1 MKKNFIKVSVIC
13 ALTLASSTAVV
24 SCSDY
29 DDDIKNQQEQ
39 IDALKKQLDASK
51 TEITEGL
58 NSAIEGLKA
67 EITEIAGSKADAASV
82 QALEQK
88 AAELQQAL
96 DSKASNEQIA
106 ALSEEVKG
114 LINNVNSELSAA
126 MEGQKAELEN
136 QIKTLQAKQDELNQK
151 IEGLDNSE
159 EISEIQEQLG
169 TISASL
175 AEAQNDLKTILD
187 ANYGEKITDLQQR
200 VTNLEGLK
208 TELENYTDEAIKN
221 LKPEITAEIQ
231 AAINGVKE
239 LIPENLDSRLT
250 TLEEKIANYVTANDL
265 QAEVEALESLI
276 NTKEEGLKALI
287 DGKVSQNDF
296 NTLKDK
302 VEALE
307 GEIVSSEAIDEKI
320 KTEIKA
326 LRDDVKKLLGVMVQ
340 SIMYVPQF
348 DSNLQPTQVTF
359 NTLYAQPKA
368 GGSKAKVADN
378 VTSKVQFRVTPA
390 SAAASFKDNYKIAFE
405 GKWIGA
411 TRAAQPNYLNAE
423 YVADADAEA
432 KGIVT
437 FNVSRSSEFAAG
449 QAYAL
454 CAHITAINEE
464 GKTENLTDISS
475 DFFVSSHSDITVNN
489 IEVVAPNFN
498 GAKTVA
504 WNDTKTSFTPGT
516 VTLKG
521 TKVGGGTINDL
532 ASIFG
537 ADKFAVKY
545 ALTGTGA
552 NAFQIDANTGEIK
565 VKSASSSA
573 INSKAGVKAT
583 ATAAGVSYE
592 TTFDQASFEITKD
605 IKTYSETI
613 DVNWLTIATQKIT
626 VDLLDAAHKTKIADA
641 FGISTNDWANI
652 VGTAQIDDNLG
663 SVNGVTLTKNNG
675 ELKLEI
681 AQFTHIAADK
691 VVTITLKDNTASGTT
706 QSSSEYEIKLTIKAT
721 QYVDDKLNLTKQEAV
736 WDNNRVTLTPTFK
749 TGQSG
754 KITQMNLNVDVTSIY
769 KNFTDDITNI
779 HNNYAHVTIVAPTNT
794 VTGVTKAN
802 YNSKTATSDDNKTMK
817 IDQANYAGG
826 ATIQAQT
833 KFVYDNNQVVNS
845 KTQNFTFGVQ
855 QLSGTFVNEAPAE
868 VKFGS
873 KNESKQLT
881 GLSWKDYLDRAIW
894 VDGKKQIYNA
904 QSMPNA
910 AFEADPFSNA
920 IYAMTGSVPTYSIE
934 QDNNYL
940 EIKDSHA
947 GVITLTEEGKNKVFT
962 NDYTATLV
970 VTINQPRWGAING
983 LGTAQNGK
991 YKLTFKVV
999 IPKGIQ

>member
-136 QIKTLQAKQDELNQK
+136 QIKALQAKQDELNQK
-151 IEGLDNSE
+151 IEGLDNSQ
-159 EISEIQEQLG
+159 EISEIQGQLG

-276 NTKEEGLKALI
+276 NTKEEGLRALI

-359 NTLYAQPKA
+359 NTLYAQPKT

-592 TTFDQASFEITKD
+592 TTFKQASFEITKD
-605 IKTYSETI
+605 IKTYSETVN
-613 DVNWLTIATQKIT
+613 VNWLTIATQKIT

-663 SVNGVTLTKNNG
+663 SVSGVTLTKTG
-675 ELKLEI
+675 GALSLEI
-681 AQFTHIAADK
+681 AQLTHIAADK
-691 VVTITLKDNTASGTT
+691 VVTITLKDKTASGTT

-802 YNSKTATSDDNKTMK
+802 YNSKTATSDENKTMK
-817 IDQANYAGG
+817 IDQATYAGG

-833 KFVYDNNQVVNS
+833 KFVYNNNQVVNS

-881 GLSWKDYLDRAIW
+881 GLSWKDYLNRVMW
-894 VDGKKQIYNA
+894 VDGKKQIYDA

-910 AFEADPFSNA
+910 AFAVDPFSNN
-920 IYAMTGSVPTYSIE
+920 IYAMAGSVPTYSIE

-940 EIKDSHA
+940 NVNENT
-947 GVITLTEEGKNKVFT
+947 GVITLTEEGKNKAFA

>member
-96 DSKASNEQIA
+96 DSKASNEQIS

-126 MEGQKAELEN
+126 MEGQKTELEN
-136 QIKTLQAKQDELNQK
+136 QIKALQAKQDDLNQK
-151 IEGLDNSE
+151 IEGLDNSQ

-175 AEAQNDLKTILD
+175 AKAQNDLKTILD

-475 DFFVSSHSDITVNN
+475 DFFVSSHSDITVND
-489 IEVVAPNFN
+489 IKVVAPNFN

-516 VTLKG
+516 VTLEG
-521 TKVGGGTINDL
+521 AKVGGGTINDL

-545 ALTGTGA
+545 ALTGAGA

-613 DVNWLTIATQKIT
+613 DVNWLTIATQNIT

-663 SVNGVTLTKNNG
+663 TVNGVTLTKNSG
-675 ELKLEI
+675 KLKLEI

-749 TGQSG
+749 PGQSG

-769 KNFTDDITNI
+769 KNFDADIRNI
-779 HNNYAHVTIVAPTNT
+779 HSNFAHVTIVAPTNS
-794 VTGVTKAN
+794 VNGVTRAS
-802 YNSKTATSDDNKTMK
+802 YNSKSATSEDDKTMK
-817 IDQANYAGG
+817 INQANYAGG

-868 VKFGS
+868 IKFSS

-910 AFEADPFSNA
+910 AFEVDPFSDA

-940 EIKDSHA
+940 EIKDPYT
-947 GVITLTEEGKNKVFT
+947 GVITLHKDAQGKNFV
-962 NDYTATLV
+962 NDYIGTLV

>member
-13 ALTLASSTAVV
+13 ALTLTSSTAVV

-106 ALSEEVKG
+106 ALSEEVKE
-114 LINNVNSELSAA
+114 LINSVNSELSTA
-126 MEGQKAELEN
+126 MEGQKEELEN
-136 QIKTLQAKQDELNQK
+136 QIKALQAKQDELNQK
-151 IEGLDNSE
+151 IEGLDNSQ
-159 EISEIQEQLG
+159 EISEIKGQLG

-175 AEAQNDLKTILD
+175 AEAQNNLKTILD

-287 DGKVSQNDF
+287 NGKVSQNDF

-359 NTLYAQPKA
+359 NTLYAQPKT

-464 GKTENLTDISS
+464 GKAENLTDISS

-592 TTFDQASFEITKD
+592 TTFDRASFEITKD
-605 IKTYSETI
+605 IKTYSETV

-663 SVNGVTLTKNNG
+663 SVSGVTLTKTG
-675 ELKLEI
+675 GALSLEI
-681 AQFTHIAADK
+681 AQLTHIAADK
-691 VVTITLKDNTASGTT
+691 VVTITLKDNSASGTT

-736 WDNNRVTLTPTFK
+736 WDNNRVTLTPTFEM
-749 TGQSG
+749 SNG
-754 KITQMNLNVDVTSIY
+754 KVNKMNLNVDVTSIY
-769 KNFTDDITNI
+769 KNFDTDIRNI
-779 HNNYAHVTIVAPTNT
+779 HSNFAHVTIVAPTIS
-794 VTGVTKAN
+794 VSGVTRAN
-802 YNSKTATSDDNKTMK
+802 YNSKTAATEDYKTMK
-817 IDQANYAGG
+817 IDQATYAGG

-881 GLSWKDYLDRAIW
+881 GLSWKDYLNRVMW
-894 VDGKKQIYNA
+894 VDGKKQIYDA

-910 AFEADPFSNA
+910 AFAVDPFSNN

-940 EIKDSHA
+940 NVNKNT
-947 GVITLTEEGKNKVFT
+947 GVITLTEEGKNKAFA

>member
-126 MEGQKAELEN
+126 MEGQKTELEN
-136 QIKTLQAKQDELNQK
+136 QIKALQAKQDELNQK
-151 IEGLDNSE
+151 IEGLDNSQ

-169 TISASL
+169 TISESL
-175 AEAQNDLKTILD
+175 AEAQNNLKTILD

-287 DGKVSQNDF
+287 NGKVSQNDF

-359 NTLYAQPKA
+359 NTLYAQPKT

-592 TTFDQASFEITKD
+592 TTFNQASFEITKD
-605 IKTYSETI
+605 IKTYSETV

-663 SVNGVTLTKNNG
+663 SSVSGVTLTKTSNI
-675 ELKLEI
+675 LKLEI

-691 VVTITLKDNTASGTT
+691 VVTITLKDKTASGTT

-736 WDNNRVTLTPTFK
+736 WDNNRVTLTPTFEM
-749 TGQSG
+749 SNG
-754 KITQMNLNVDVTSIY
+754 KVNKMNLNVDVTSIY
-769 KNFTDDITNI
+769 KNFDTDIRNI
-779 HNNYAHVTIVAPTNT
+779 HSNFAHVTIVAPTNS
-794 VTGVTKAN
+794 VSGVTRAN
-802 YNSKTATSDDNKTMK
+802 YNSKTAATEDDKTMK
-817 IDQANYAGG
+817 INQATYAGG

-881 GLSWKDYLDRAIW
+881 GLSWKDYLNRVMW
-894 VDGKKQIYNA
+894 VDGKKQIYDA

-910 AFEADPFSNA
+910 AFAVDPFSND

-940 EIKDSHA
+940 IVDPNT
-947 GVITLTEEGKNKVFT
+947 GIITLHKDAKGKDFV
-962 NDYTATLV
+962 NDYIGTLV

>member
-136 QIKTLQAKQDELNQK
+136 QIKALQAKQDELNQK
-151 IEGLDNSE
+151 IEGLDNSQ
-159 EISEIQEQLG
+159 EISEIQGQLG

-175 AEAQNDLKTILD
+175 AEAQNNLKTILD

-287 DGKVSQNDF
+287 NGKVSQNDF

-359 NTLYAQPKA
+359 NT
-368 GGSKAKVADN
+368 
-378 VTSKVQFRVTPA
+378 
-390 SAAASFKDNYKIAFE
+390 
-405 GKWIGA
+405 
-411 TRAAQPNYLNAE
+411 
-423 YVADADAEA
+423 
-432 KGIVT
+432 
-437 FNVSRSSEFAAG
+437 
-449 QAYAL
+449 
-454 CAHITAINEE
+454 
-464 GKTENLTDISS
+464 
-475 DFFVSSHSDITVNN
+475 
-489 IEVVAPNFN
+489 
-498 GAKTVA
+498 
-504 WNDTKTSFTPGT
+504 
-516 VTLKG
+516 
-521 TKVGGGTINDL
+521 
-532 ASIFG
+532 
-537 ADKFAVKY
+537 
-545 ALTGTGA
+545 
-552 NAFQIDANTGEIK
+552 
-565 VKSASSSA
+565 
-573 INSKAGVKAT
+573 
-583 ATAAGVSYE
+583 
-592 TTFDQASFEITKD
+592 
-605 IKTYSETI
+605 
-613 DVNWLTIATQKIT
+613 
-626 VDLLDAAHKTKIADA
+626 
-641 FGISTNDWANI
+641 
-652 VGTAQIDDNLG
+652 
-663 SVNGVTLTKNNG
+663 
-675 ELKLEI
+675 
-681 AQFTHIAADK
+681 
-691 VVTITLKDNTASGTT
+691 
-706 QSSSEYEIKLTIKAT
+706 
-721 QYVDDKLNLTKQEAV
+721 
-736 WDNNRVTLTPTFK
+736 
-749 TGQSG
+749 
-754 KITQMNLNVDVTSIY
+754 
-769 KNFTDDITNI
+769 
-779 HNNYAHVTIVAPTNT
+779 
-794 VTGVTKAN
+794 
-802 YNSKTATSDDNKTMK
+802 
-817 IDQANYAGG
+817 
-826 ATIQAQT
+826 
-833 KFVYDNNQVVNS
+833 
-845 KTQNFTFGVQ
+845 
-855 QLSGTFVNEAPAE
+855 
-868 VKFGS
+868 
-873 KNESKQLT
+873 
-881 GLSWKDYLDRAIW
+881 
-894 VDGKKQIYNA
+894 
-904 QSMPNA
+904 
-910 AFEADPFSNA
+910 
-920 IYAMTGSVPTYSIE
+920 
-934 QDNNYL
+934 
-940 EIKDSHA
+940 
-947 GVITLTEEGKNKVFT
+947 
-962 NDYTATLV
+962 
-970 VTINQPRWGAING
+970 
-983 LGTAQNGK
+983 
-991 YKLTFKVV
+991 
-999 IPKGIQ
+999 

>member
-136 QIKTLQAKQDELNQK
+136 QIKALQAKQDELNQK
-151 IEGLDNSE
+151 IEGLDNSQ

-287 DGKVSQNDF
+287 NGKVSQNDF

-359 NTLYAQPKA
+359 NTLYAQPKT

-605 IKTYSETI
+605 IKTYSETV

-663 SVNGVTLTKNNG
+663 SVSGVTLTKTG
-675 ELKLEI
+675 GALSLEI
-681 AQFTHIAADK
+681 AKFTHIAADK
-691 VVTITLKDNTASGTT
+691 VVTITLKDKTASGTT

-736 WDNNRVTLTPTFK
+736 WDNNRVTLTPTFEM
-749 TGQSG
+749 SNG
-754 KITQMNLNVDVTSIY
+754 KVNKMNLNVDVTSIY
-769 KNFTDDITNI
+769 KNFADDIANI

-794 VTGVTKAN
+794 VTGVTQAN
-802 YNSKTATSDDNKTMK
+802 YNSKTASNNKTMQ
-817 IDQANYAGG
+817 INQASYTGG

-855 QLSGTFVNEAPAE
+855 QLSGTFVNNAPAE

-881 GLSWKDYLDRAIW
+881 GLSWKDYLNRVMW
-894 VDGKKQIYNA
+894 VDGKKQIYSA

-910 AFEADPFSNA
+910 AFAVDPFSND
-920 IYAMTGSVPTYSIE
+920 IYAMAGSVPTYSIE

-940 EIKDSHA
+940 IVDPNT
-947 GVITLTEEGKNKVFT
+947 GIITLHKDAKGKDFV

>member
-1 MKKNFIKVSVIC
+1 M
-13 ALTLASSTAVV
+13 
-24 SCSDY
+24 
-29 DDDIKNQQEQ
+29 
-39 IDALKKQLDASK
+39 
-51 TEITEGL
+51 
-58 NSAIEGLKA
+58 
-67 EITEIAGSKADAASV
+67 
-82 QALEQK
+82 
-88 AAELQQAL
+88 
-96 DSKASNEQIA
+96 
-106 ALSEEVKG
+106 
-114 LINNVNSELSAA
+114 
-126 MEGQKAELEN
+126 
-136 QIKTLQAKQDELNQK
+136 
-151 IEGLDNSE
+151 
-159 EISEIQEQLG
+159 
-169 TISASL
+169 
-175 AEAQNDLKTILD
+175 
-187 ANYGEKITDLQQR
+187 
-200 VTNLEGLK
+200 
-208 TELENYTDEAIKN
+208 
-221 LKPEITAEIQ
+221 
-231 AAINGVKE
+231 
-239 LIPENLDSRLT
+239 
-250 TLEEKIANYVTANDL
+250 
-265 QAEVEALESLI
+265 
-276 NTKEEGLKALI
+276 
-287 DGKVSQNDF
+287 
-296 NTLKDK
+296 
-302 VEALE
+302 
-307 GEIVSSEAIDEKI
+307 
-320 KTEIKA
+320 
-326 LRDDVKKLLGVMVQ
+326 
-340 SIMYVPQF
+340 
-348 DSNLQPTQVTF
+348 
-359 NTLYAQPKA
+359 
-368 GGSKAKVADN
+368 
-378 VTSKVQFRVTPA
+378 TSKVQFRITPA

-605 IKTYSETI
+605 IKTYSETV

-663 SVNGVTLTKNNG
+663 SSVSGVTLTKTNNK
-675 ELKLEI
+675 LKLEI

-691 VVTITLKDNTASGTT
+691 VVTITLKDKTASGTT

-736 WDNNRVTLTPTFK
+736 WDNNRVTLTPTFEM
-749 TGQSG
+749 SNG
-754 KITQMNLNVDVTSIY
+754 KVNKMNLNVDVTSIY
-769 KNFTDDITNI
+769 KNFDTDIRNI
-779 HNNYAHVTIVAPTNT
+779 HSNFAHVTIVAPTNS
-794 VTGVTKAN
+794 VSGVTRAN

-817 IDQANYAGG
+817 IDQATYAGG

-881 GLSWKDYLDRAIW
+881 GLSWKDYLNRVMW
-894 VDGKKQIYNA
+894 VDGKKQIYSA

-910 AFEADPFSNA
+910 AFAVDPFSND
-920 IYAMTGSVPTYSIE
+920 IYAMTESVPTYSIE

-940 EIKDSHA
+940 NVNENT
-947 GVITLTEEGKNKVFT
+947 GVITLTEEGKNKAFA